1 MELHALLPT
10 LDSVVDASVV
20 ALGSFN
26 HYPTAKSFV
35 DVVVVVAA
43 EPTTNF
49 SRGVHTPSYDRFT
62 KLVGST
68 LSSKMSEEETLGRRF
83 LDFLA

>member
-1 MELHALLPT
+1 MVLLHALLPT

-35 DVVVVVAA
+35 DVVVVVAEA
-43 EPTTNF
+43 PTN
-49 SRGVHTPSYDRFT
+49 
-62 KLVGST
+62 
-68 LSSKMSEEETLGRRF
+68 
-83 LDFLA
+83 